1 MFTTFFFPLI
11 TVAMAVE
18 RLLRSLHSGYTQH
31 VNEERDTH
39 THDGSGKREGERRRE
54 GGREGRER
62 E

>member
-1 MFTTFFFPLI
+1 
-11 TVAMAVE
+11 MAVE
-18 RLLRSLHSGYTQH
+18 RLLRSLHSGYTQL